1 MGNYVTVYADV
12 EVDVDV
18 DTVVSEAD
26 DQTLV
31 DTLSARGY
39 TCVKNSAADSDIDNE
54 DWDFLIKLLDNTAE
68 TWYTRR
74 VRDKLIQARYN

>member
-12 EVDVDV
+12 DVDV
-18 DTVVSEAD
+18 DDVVSEAD

-31 DTLSARGY
+31 DALSARGY

-74 VRDKLIQARYN
+74 IREKLIGVRFG

>member
-12 EVDVDV
+12 DVDV
-18 DTVVSEAD
+18 DDVVSEAD

-31 DTLSARGY
+31 DALSARGY
-39 TCVKNSAADSDIDNE
+39 TCVKGTDDLGFDYE

-74 VRDKLIQARYN
+74 IREKLIGVRFG

>member
-12 EVDVDV
+12 DVDV
-18 DTVVSEAD
+18 DDVVSEAD

-31 DTLSARGY
+31 DALSARGY
-39 TCVKNSAADSDIDNE
+39 TCVKGTDDLGFDYE

-74 VRDKLIQARYN
+74 IREKLIGIRFG

>member
-1 MGNYVTVYADV
+1 MLVT
-12 EVDVDV
+12 VDVDV
-18 DTVVSEAD
+18 YDYLDELTD
-26 DQTLV
+26 NDLV
-31 DTLSARGY
+31 EELKTRGY

-74 VRDKLIQARYN
+74 IREKLIGIRFG

>member
-12 EVDVDV
+12 ECHVDVD
-18 DTVVSEAD
+18 DVVSEAD

-39 TCVKNSAADSDIDNE
+39 NCVKGTDDLGFDYE
-54 DWDFLIKLLDNTAE
+54 DWEFLIKLIDNTPQ

>member
-12 EVDVDV
+12 EVDVDA
-18 DTVVSEAD
+18 VVSEAD

-31 DTLSARGY
+31 DALSARGY
-39 TCVKNSAADSDIDNE
+39 TCVKGTDDLGFDRE
-54 DWDFLIKLLDNTAE
+54 DWEFLIKLIDNTPQ

-74 VRDKLIQARYN
+74 VRDKLIEARYN

>member
-12 EVDVDV
+12 DVDV
-18 DTVVSEAD
+18 DDVVSEAN

-31 DTLSARGY
+31 DALSARGY
-39 TCVKNSAADSDIDNE
+39 TCVKGTDDLGFDYE

-74 VRDKLIQARYN
+74 IREKLIGVRFG